1 MKQIANREQVKKAID
16 AGLTLEEIKDKFG
29 YKSLDSV
36 RWSIKNF
43 YGTSS
48 LEKIR
53 KEKLKPKSAN
63 PFKTYL
69 RQLAK
74 VEDIRAFSKQFNNPI
89 VYCNFRTGEQIS
101 RIEEVWAKERLS

>member
-1 MKQIANREQVKKAID
+1 VAKAVN

-89 VYCNFRTGEQIS
+89 VYCDFRTGEHFC
-101 RIEEVWAKERLS
+101 RIDEVWAKEGLS